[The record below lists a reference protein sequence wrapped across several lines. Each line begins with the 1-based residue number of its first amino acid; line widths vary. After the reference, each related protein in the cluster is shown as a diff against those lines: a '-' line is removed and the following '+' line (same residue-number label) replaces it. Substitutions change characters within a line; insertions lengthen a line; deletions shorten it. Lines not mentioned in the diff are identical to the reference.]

1 MASTQPAD
9 VDTSVPEVW
18 AAGVLR
24 RHKAAGF
31 WGRFVGTAIV
41 QKTELLNK
49 PGDLIHIQVTDPLSG
64 AGVTGDTA
72 TLIGNEE
79 KLSTSEIK
87 VATELKRHAVR
98 VNRRANKKSILDLR
112 AEAEGRLAEWG
123 ETKMDTMRFAAYGGL
138 TSAALPAAL
147 AAETYTPNIY
157 AIATADSA
165 NDAGTVVGDSR
176 EDVALADVLSVKA
189 LQIVKLRLTTQLA
202 KPVTVDG
209 FPYYALVTSP
219 YATFQLKQESRYE
232 SWVRDAMQRGETNP
246 FFRGAL
252 AVVDGMVTYE
262 HPNVVRSA
270 NTAGVQVANGIA
282 FGAEAFVEGLD
293 ETVHSNTESFDYGL
307 EFGISY
313 EFATGMRRALELSS
327 IQVYASAPTV

>member
-1 MASTQPAD
+1 MATTTPTN
-9 VDTSVPEVW
+9 VDTSIPEVW

-24 RHKAAGF
+24 RHKASGF

-64 AGVTGDTA
+64 AGQTGDTA

-79 KLSTSEIK
+79 NLSTSEIK

-112 AEAEGRLAEWG
+112 AEAELRLAEWG
-123 ETKMDTMRFAAYGGL
+123 ETKMDTMRFAAYTGL

-147 AAETYTPNIY
+147 AAETYVPNIY

-176 EDVALADVLSVKA
+176 EDVALADTLSVKA

-209 FPYYALVTSP
+209 FPLGWGKRVGDTVKNHYP
-219 YATFQLKQESRYE
+219 K
-232 SWVRDAMQRGETNP
+232 
-246 FFRGAL
+246 
-252 AVVDGMVTYE
+252 
-262 HPNVVRSA
+262 
-270 NTAGVQVANGIA
+270 
-282 FGAEAFVEGLD
+282 GL
-293 ETVHSNTESFDYGL
+293 
-307 EFGISY
+307 
-313 EFATGMRRALELSS
+313 RWR
-327 IQVYASAPTV
+327 